1 MDQIK
6 STAIIFFCTALAN
19 PTLFFICNFAHYGY
33 KFTLLTLTKNDGFIV
48 LIFTSPITI
57 KKMADTTYC
66 GPPFLLFLGYLDIWP
81 KSPVVVSTISANI
94 SS

>member
-1 MDQIK
+1 VD
-6 STAIIFFCTALAN
+6 
-19 PTLFFICNFAHYGY
+19 YGY
-33 KFTLLTLTKNDGFIV
+33 QFILLTLAKNDGFVV

-81 KSPVVVSTISANI
+81 KSPVVVSTISVNI
-94 SS
+94 NS